1 MAIDPARIPQS
12 LRDAYK
18 NGRCAVYVG
27 AGASKAA
34 GLPLWSEML
43 QAMLDRAVVER
54 LVAPNAIDEYK
65 VLIGNPSK
73 SLMVASA
80 LKEVLGRYFE
90 DFIRTTFVVP
100 KPKPTQLHHELVR
113 LKSLQFVITT
123 NYDALIERA
132 YQASDPDVVVCT
144 FEDVGATQSSLSN
157 REFFVLKAHGDATK
171 AGNGIVMTETDYR
184 ELLYRKRA
192 YQAMLAS
199 MFTMYTIVFV
209 GASMSD
215 PELQLLLS
223 YISDAFLP
231 TSGPQHFALLSE
243 EDVGEVER
251 RQWRKDFGINVIPVS
266 KANDYAEVTEFIA
279 ALGHV

>member
-18 NGRCAVYVG
+18 NHRCSVYVG
-27 AGASKAA
+27 AGASKPA
-34 GLPLWSEML
+34 GLPLWKGML
-43 QAMLDRAVVER
+43 QAMLARAVKEN
-54 LVAPNAIDEYK
+54 LVDRKTKEEYE
-65 VLIGNPSK
+65 VLIENPSK

-80 LKEVLGRYFE
+80 LKEVIDRHFE
-90 DFIRTTFVVP
+90 DFIRTTFVAP
-100 KPKPTQLHHELVR
+100 KPKPTQLHRELVK
-113 LKSLQFVITT
+113 LTNLQFVITT

-132 YQASDPDVVVCT
+132 YQAVDPDVVVCT

-157 REFFVLKAHGDATK
+157 REFFILKAHGDATK
-171 AGNGIVMTETDYR
+171 AGNGIVMTDTDYR
-184 ELLYRKRA
+184 MLLYRRRA

-209 GASMSD
+209 GASMAD

-231 TSGPQHFALLSE
+231 TSGPQHYALMSE

-251 RQWRKDFGINVIPVS
+251 RQWRKDFGVNVIPVS
-266 KANDYAEVTEFIA
+266 KADDYAEVTEFLE
-279 ALGHV
+279 ALGHA

>member
-1 MAIDPARIPQS
+1 MAIDPTRIPQS

-18 NGRCAVYVG
+18 NCRCSVYVG
-27 AGASKAA
+27 AGASKPA
-34 GLPLWSEML
+34 GLPLWKEML
-43 QAMLDRAVVER
+43 QAMLARAVVEN
-54 LVAPNAIDEYK
+54 LVAPKTKDEYEA
-65 VLIGNPSK
+65 LLENPSK

-80 LKEVLGRYFE
+80 LKEVLDRHFE
-90 DFIRTTFVVP
+90 DFIRTTFVAP
-100 KPKPTQLHHELVR
+100 KPKPTQLHRELVK
-113 LKSLQFVITT
+113 LTNLQFVITT

-157 REFFVLKAHGDATK
+157 REFFILKAHGDATK
-171 AGNGIVMTETDYR
+171 AGNGIVMTDSDYR
-184 ELLYRKRA
+184 MLLYRKRA

-209 GASMSD
+209 GASMAD

-231 TSGPQHFALLSE
+231 TSGPQHYALMSE

-251 RQWRKDFGINVIPVS
+251 RQWRKDFGVNVIPVS
-266 KANDYAEVTEFIA
+266 KADDYAEVTEFLE
-279 ALGHV
+279 ALSRA